1 MHEADLELLRLMR
14 TRGHSPGVERAAKAL
29 GKAGNNGTIWVVLCL
44 LVLAATDSN
53 GEAWFVC
60 ALLAP
65 IAIALN
71 YAIKLIVKR
80 PRPVLEGLPP
90 LGGAPSSLSFPSAHA
105 TSSFAVATA
114 MTRVDSLGALAFILA
129 IALSLGRPYLGM
141 HYPSDVLAGALLGIG
156 LGLLV
161 PLSL

>member
-1 MHEADLELLRLMR
+1 MASVDERLLLAMR
-14 TRGHSPGVERAAKAL
+14 TRGHAPALERFATAL
-29 GKAGNNGTIWVVLCL
+29 GKTGNNGGIWFALG
-44 LVLAATDSN
+44 LVLAIVDSAN
-53 GEAWFVC
+53 REAWLIC
-60 ALLAP
+60 AVLGPVAIGINYVVKLA
-65 IAIALN
+65 
-71 YAIKLIVKR
+71 VRR

-114 MTRVDSLGALAFILA
+114 MTRVEPVAALAFLLA
-129 IALSLGRPYLGM
+129 AALALGRPYLGM
-141 HYPSDVLAGALLGIG
+141 HFPSDVLAGALLGVA

>member
-1 MHEADLELLRLMR
+1 MADADLKLLHAMR
-14 TRGHSPGVERAAKAL
+14 TRGHTPGIEAVAKAL
-29 GKAGNNGTIWVVLCL
+29 GKAGNNGAIWFGLGVVL
-44 LVLAATDSN
+44 AIFDSSN
-53 GEAWFVC
+53 REAWLIC
-60 ALLAP
+60 AILAP

-71 YAIKLIVKR
+71 YVIKLVVKR

-114 MTRVDSLGALAFILA
+114 MTRVDALGALAFVLA

-141 HYPSDVLAGALLGIG
+141 HYPSDVLAGAVLGIA
-156 LGLLV
+156 LGLIV
-161 PLSL
+161 PLSI

>member
-1 MHEADLELLRLMR
+1 MAGADLKLLHAMR
-14 TRGHSPGVERAAKAL
+14 TRGHRPGIEAAAKAL
-29 GKAGNNGTIWVVLCL
+29 GKAGNNGAVWFGLGVL
-44 LVLAATDSN
+44 LAIFDSSN
-53 GEAWFVC
+53 REAWLIC
-60 ALLAP
+60 AVLAP

-71 YAIKLIVKR
+71 YVIKLVVKR

-114 MTRVDSLGALAFILA
+114 MTRVDSLGALAFVLA

-141 HYPSDVLAGALLGIG
+141 HYPSDVLAGAVLGIG
-156 LGLLV
+156 LGLIV
-161 PLSL
+161 PLSI